1 MNFYE
6 YILLLNLTRKIKGE
20 GNMKKLF
27 LVVLLISGLF
37 FTNGYSTIYRVE
49 VGPGLSRTFVPG
61 TITTAN
67 VGDTIRWVWISGV
80 HTTTSALIPA
90 GAAAWNSPI
99 DAADTAFN
107 YVITLPGTY
116 NYTCVFHSILGMT
129 GSFIAAAVGIQPN
142 GEIVN
147 SYSLSQNL
155 PNPFNPS
162 TVIKFSI
169 PKSSFVT
176 LKVYD
181 VSGKEVKNL
190 VNSQLSQG
198 GYNYTMNGSD
208 LSSGVYYYKITAG
221 EFTEVKRMVLIK

>member
-1 MNFYE
+1 MKRL
-6 YILLLNLTRKIKGE
+6 ILT
-20 GNMKKLF
+20 
-27 LVVLLISGLF
+27 VLLISGLF
-37 FTNGYSTIYRVE
+37 LTNGYSTIYRVE
-49 VGPGLSRTFVPG
+49 VGPALSRTFVPG
-61 TITTAN
+61 TITSTN

-80 HTTTSALIPA
+80 HTTTSAVIPV
-90 GAAAWNSPI
+90 GAPAWNSAI

-116 NYTCVFHSILGMT
+116 NYQCVFHTLLGMT
-129 GSFIAAAVGIQPN
+129 GSFVATAVGIQPN

-147 SYSLSQNL
+147 SFSLAQNF

-169 PKSSFVT
+169 PKSSFVI

-190 VNSQLSQG
+190 VNSQMPQG

-208 LSSGVYYYKITAG
+208 LSSGVYYYKISAG